1 MKVKGNKE
9 LNTVFKIMGIF
20 SVVTLTVG
28 LGIGYYVRD
37 LQVDLSNTQPAT
49 EEKAISTTVANDEY
63 LNKVFHPRLTIVNTS
78 APAQLFYTIQN
89 SGTSS
94 VYIEKADINVYDS
107 NENIIYTTTLNV
119 YKTYLPGQRDKLDFQ
134 LPQDATSIAKVE
146 IDLK

>member
-37 LQVDLSNTQPAT
+37 LQVDLANTQPVA
-49 EEKAISTTVANDEY
+49 EEKAISTVANDEY

-107 NENIIYTTTLNV
+107 SENIIYTTTLNV
-119 YKTYLPGQRDKLDFQ
+119 FKTYLPGQSDKLDFQ

>member
-9 LNTVFKIMGIF
+9 LNTIFKIMGIF

-37 LQVDLSNTQPAT
+37 LQVDLANTQPVA
-49 EEKAISTTVANDEY
+49 EEKAISTVANDEY

-107 NENIIYTTTLNV
+107 SENIIYTTTLNV
-119 YKTYLPGQRDKLDFQ
+119 FKTYLPGQSDKLDFQ